1 MNSHVHV
8 KKMETK
14 NGAQPDV
21 ATAVQQIPRPGT
33 ASAMI
38 PSLTLKP
45 SADDDEAEIIKPAP
59 AT

>member
-1 MNSHVHV
+1 
-8 KKMETK
+8 METK